1 MQTNKRRRRDKV
13 SHARSSSTDFH
24 RETETSSSGDEKLDT
39 IFTTENQ
46 TKPPAVIEMVT
57 HSAVEKHRSK
67 SLEDLSRG
75 LKSIGE
81 LNSTSSS
88 RNLTRILQE
97 RSKKYVTGI
106 RKGNTAERKS
116 QTIEVHVHGSMS
128 QDCDQIKNSR
138 FRSSRSDPIVPID
151 I

>member
-1 MQTNKRRRRDKV
+1 MIF
-13 SHARSSSTDFH
+13 SEPE
-24 RETETSSSGDEKLDT
+24 ETETSSSGDEKLDT

-46 TKPPAVIEMVT
+46 TKPPAVIQMIP
-57 HSAVEKHRSK
+57 HSAGENRRSK

-81 LNSTSSS
+81 LNSPSS

-97 RSKKYVTGI
+97 RSKKYVTQI
-106 RKGNTAERKS
+106 RKGNAAEKKS

-128 QDCDQIKNSR
+128 QGCDQIENSN
-138 FRSSRSDPIVPID
+138 FSSIMSDIIVPID